1 MDKRTFSTGKGE
13 TERTR
18 ALLEKENKE
27 GDAADI
33 PSGLLND
40 DVVCFIADRYH
51 TSPKKVVECF
61 LIQDGIVS
69 EAKGDFLS
77 FSLED
82 NKMEIL
88 RGLVYGNH
96 LSDFTDYE

>member
-13 TERTR
+13 IERAR
-18 ALLEKENKE
+18 ALPEKENRE
-27 GDAADI
+27 EDTADI
-33 PSGLLND
+33 SSGLLND

-51 TSPKKVVECF
+51 TSPEKVVERF
-61 LIQDGIVS
+61 LIQGGIVS
-69 EAKGDFLS
+69 ETKGDFLS

-82 NKMEIL
+82 NEMEIL

-96 LSDFTDYE
+96 LSNFTDYE